1 MGNGY
6 SELTDPL
13 DQLERL
19 LAQRRSKRREA
30 KGENHPVD
38 ADFVKAL
45 GCGMPPAGRV
55 GLGIDRLVMLLADAG
70 RGHHPISAGHAPR
83 GWLGISR
90 KLSGIT
96 AAGRSS

>member
-1 MGNGY
+1 MELGNGY

-70 RGHHPISAGHAPR
+70 SIRGIIPFPLVKPR
-83 GWLGISR
+83 GDGWEFPES
-90 KLSGIT
+90 
-96 AAGRSS
+96 